1 MRVILREDIQK
12 LGEAGDIVTV
22 KRGYARNYL
31 IPNKLALEA
40 TEGNL
45 KTFKDIARAQE
56 SRSEKEKGSAEILAQ
71 KLAAVRLVIPVEVS
85 DENQLYGSVTTQMI
99 RDALAEDGI
108 DIQRRLIDMPSPIK
122 ELGTFDIS
130 IRLHREVA
138 PTISVVVERTTDR
151 EAGSVDWVAA
161 VDVEE
166 AKEAAAEATE
176 TAGLEEVMVDEVE
189 PEKAVEPEEAA
200 EAAEPEEEV
209 VAVEPEE
216 AAEAAEPEEEVVAA
230 EPEKEVVAVEPVKEV
245 VAVEPVEEVVAI
257 EPVEEVVAIE
267 PVEEDAAVEEEE

>member
-56 SRSEKEKGSAEILAQ
+56 ARSEKEKGSAEIMAQ

-85 DENQLYGSVTTQMI
+85 DDDQLYGSVTTQMI
-99 RDALAEDGI
+99 RDALAADGI
-108 DIQRRLIDMPSPIK
+108 EIERRHIELPAPIK
-122 ELGTFDIS
+122 ELGTFDVS
-130 IRLHREVA
+130 VRLHREVA

-151 EAGSVDWVAA
+151 EAGSVDWEAA
-161 VDVEE
+161 VDAED
-166 AKEAAAEATE
+166 AKEAAAEAAGSEEE
-176 TAGLEEVMVDEVE
+176 TVDEIE
-189 PEKAVEPEEAA
+189 PEKAA
-200 EAAEPEEEV
+200 EATEPEEEV
-209 VAVEPEE
+209 DTVVE
-216 AAEAAEPEEEVVAA
+216 
-230 EPEKEVVAVEPVKEV
+230 
-245 VAVEPVEEVVAI
+245 I
-257 EPVEEVVAIE
+257 
-267 PVEEDAAVEEEE
+267 EEDAAVEEEE